1 MGLFEPGVNLEKE
14 QKLIEKYSP
23 YEWVKAWFKYTY
35 DKNFYWKTHFRI
47 AEKGIVF
54 YQATESGIDLRI
66 PWDNIVDVGW
76 NDIFVYQL
84 ECPGLIMDLSDG
96 RTIHIRF
103 DIGWTGR
110 RDTIHWLR
118 GVSRIIQSNI
128 GNDVNLDK

>member
-14 QKLIEKYSP
+14 QKMLEKHNP
-23 YEWVKAWFKYTY
+23 YECVRSWFIYTY
-35 DKNFYWKTHFRI
+35 DRGFYWETHFRI

-96 RTIHIRF
+96 RTIHVRF